1 MYRKLYI
8 VEDVNALVII
18 KMEKLFKNRKRLKPI
33 DFIYQQFSVVV
44 TALIVSLIGNLFTW
58 SKPELND
65 ILRFMI
71 IFEIYVVIRML
82 IYISRKHLD
91 SVYIDY
97 DSGMLIIKKFWAF
110 KQHKIKTLQLNELMV
125 SEIKHFP
132 ITSFTIFISF
142 SLRDNQNIINIS
154 SAEYGIKENEIK
166 EIHKKLHNT

>member
-1 MYRKLYI
+1 
-8 VEDVNALVII
+8 
-18 KMEKLFKNRKRLKPI
+18 MEKLFKNRRGLKPI
-33 DFIYQQFSVVV
+33 DFIHQQFFVVV

-65 ILRFMI
+65 ILRYI
-71 IFEIYVVIRML
+71 VIFEIYVVIRML
-82 IYISRKHLD
+82 IYISREHLD

-110 KQHKIKTLQLNELMV
+110 RQHKVKTLRLNELMV

-142 SLRDNQNIINIS
+142 SIRDNQNIINIS
-154 SAEYGIKENEIK
+154 SADYGIKEKEIEK
-166 EIHKKLHNT
+166 IHKKLYNIVNHCTTSK